1 MLESVRNNI
10 ERSRL
15 LEPGETVV
23 VGISGGNDS
32 TALLHILWALNSH
45 YQYGWKLHAV
55 HLNHGFR
62 GEEAGRDADYA
73 GELCQSLGV
82 SFHLFERSIPDVM
95 KETGMGAQEASRAVR
110 YDLYK
115 QVALRTGAAKVAVA
129 HHADDQVETV
139 LFRLLRG
146 TRLSGLTGMPA
157 RRWLVEGQ
165 VELIRPLLHV
175 SRAELERYCEENAL
189 FPREDSSNRS
199 RKYARNLIRL
209 EVMPLLEQVNE
220 RYREHILSLSKA
232 VQEDEAYLQKQS
244 RDQLK
249 AVVIKQKKGDVTID
263 ADKFQSCDVA
273 LQRRM
278 ITLILSYLSSQIEW
292 SSQHVEAVLRM
303 IEGNRP
309 SAELDLPGAVTVA
322 RAYRQVR
329 FQTNGQKLYRQ
340 IFCYQLAV
348 PGTTL
353 ITESGAAVHTFYRD
367 GPIDWARIPDHAAAF
382 DADRLP
388 GPLCVRNRKQGDR
401 MPLWGTAGSK
411 KLKELLI
418 DAKVPQKWRDRLP
431 ILTAGD
437 QVIWVPGIRRSAI
450 APVSERT
457 KRVLYVEVEFGEEW
471 REVLT

>member
-10 ERSRL
+10 ENSKLAER
-15 LEPGETVV
+15 GETIV

-62 GEEAGRDADYA
+62 GEEARRDADYA
-73 GELCQSLGV
+73 EELCRFLGV
-82 SFHLFERSIPDVM
+82 TFHLFERSIPDVM
-95 KETGMGAQEASRAVR
+95 KQTGAGAQEASRAVR
-110 YDLYK
+110 YELYK
-115 QVALRTGAAKVAVA
+115 QIALRTGAAKVAVA

-146 TRLSGLTGMPA
+146 TRLSGLAGMPV
-157 RRWLVEGQ
+157 RRWLVDGS
-165 VELIRPLLHV
+165 VELIRPLLHLR
-175 SRAELERYCEENAL
+175 RAELERYCRENGL
-189 FPREDSSNRS
+189 SPREDSSNRS

-209 EVMPLLEQVNE
+209 DIMPLLEQVNE
-220 RYREHILSLSKA
+220 RYSEHILSLAAA
-232 VQEDEAYLQKQS
+232 VREDEACLQKLS
-244 RDQLK
+244 EDRLK
-249 AVVIKQKKGDVTID
+249 AVVIKQKNGDVTID

-309 SAELDLPGAVTVA
+309 SAELDLPGGITAA
-322 RAYRQVR
+322 RMYGRVR
-329 FQTNGQKLYRQ
+329 FQTDGQKRHSP

-348 PGTTL
+348 PGTTV

-367 GPIDWARIPDHAAAF
+367 GPIDWERIPDHAAVF

-401 MPLWGTAGSK
+401 MPLWGAAGSK

-431 ILTAGD
+431 LLTAGD
-437 QVIWVPGIRRSAI
+437 EVVWVPGIRRSAI

-471 REVLT
+471 REVLM